1 LTKTGKRNKREIII
15 SADIPRLMRDG
26 NQAVVEVYFC
36 KVARKESATSEA
48 VAADTCAKL
57 MSLIFSCK
65 ELKSKD
71 TLSLLH
77 IPNR

>member
-15 SADIPRLMRDG
+15 SADIPRLMKDG
-26 NQAVVEVYFC
+26 NQAVVVYFC

-48 VAADTCAKL
+48 VAEDTCAKL